1 MEDLQMTRIY
11 YPKPGDI
18 ITIDNKKQLY
28 QVYLANRNEVY
39 CHEYPHKSSTVPIL
53 WAIKLK
59 EHVIHALL
67 SPVDPDREA
76 KESARNKIESE
87 KLYYY
92 EGQRWYIINEEI
104 EKHSTTFGQ
113 SYTYIPTYYDCKRYL
128 LYNGESILDITID
141 LKGENT
147 IHYAT
152 DCIIPSVD
160 NLLRSVNIVLNED
173 ED

>member
-1 MEDLQMTRIY
+1 MEDLQMTRVY
-11 YPKPGDI
+11 YPKPGEV
-18 ITIDNKKQLY
+18 ITIDNKKHLY
-28 QVYLANRNEVY
+28 QVYNANRNEIY
-39 CHEYPHKSSTVPIL
+39 FHEYPQKSGTVSIL
-53 WAIKLK
+53 KKIKLK
-59 EHVIHALL
+59 EHIIHALL
-67 SPVDPDREA
+67 SYVDPDREA

-104 EKHSTTFGQ
+104 EKHSITFGL
-113 SYTYIPTYYDCKRYL
+113 SVAPTYYDCKRYL

-141 LKGENT
+141 LKRENT
-147 IHYAT
+147 VHCAI

-160 NLLRSVNIVLNED
+160 DLLRSVNIVLNQD